1 MSQKDGMIQIQCI
14 NTIFR
19 LFVQNEDEMTKV
31 EIFVNNIRTMKG
43 ISLTDIYN
51 WCNRQGILYDTRF
64 NYHKELSAWRKF
76 CMFIHY
82 YRQKQKYMLHLKIA

>member
-51 WCNRQGILYDTRF
+51 WCNRQGR
-64 NYHKELSAWRKF
+64 NF

>member
-1 MSQKDGMIQIQCI
+1 MSQKNGMIQIQCI

-43 ISLTDIYN
+43 ISLTDI
-51 WCNRQGILYDTRF
+51 F
-64 NYHKELSAWRKF
+64 NYHKELSAWRNF